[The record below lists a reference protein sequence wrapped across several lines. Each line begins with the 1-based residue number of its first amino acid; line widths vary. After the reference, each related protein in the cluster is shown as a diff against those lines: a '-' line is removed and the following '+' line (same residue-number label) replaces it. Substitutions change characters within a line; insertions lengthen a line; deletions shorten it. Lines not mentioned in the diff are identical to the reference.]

1 MVRFEVNKPISKKM
15 QTTVLTKPEI
25 KPRYHGDIK
34 EIAEAMNVNRDTVS
48 DALKGMRR
56 TRLADE
62 IREKAVNE
70 FGAIVL
76 EQR

>member
-1 MVRFEVNKPISKKM
+1 M
-15 QTTVLTKPEI
+15 QTTVLDNKVI
-25 KPRYHGDIK
+25 KPRYHGDI
-34 EIAEAMNVNRDTVS
+34 ERIARDMGVNRDTVS

-56 TRLADE
+56 TKLADE